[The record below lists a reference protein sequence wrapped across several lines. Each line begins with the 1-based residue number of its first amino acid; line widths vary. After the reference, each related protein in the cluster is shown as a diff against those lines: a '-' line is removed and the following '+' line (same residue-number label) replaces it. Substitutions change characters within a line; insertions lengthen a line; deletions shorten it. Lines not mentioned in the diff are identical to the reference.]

1 MGVNR
6 LRNGRIITSLQGYPR
21 IVLRALNPARAKI
34 FAREDT
40 LLCKNM
46 GISHVQ
52 GNRLASRGGFDT
64 NLSHLDHYRGRDP
77 VRAFGSTKME
87 HQVMTQV
94 AGTNVS
100 DRRRSEMIRYLN
112 AYTHMPAATTVE
124 MLHGIR
130 RFNGDS
136 ERLLRDRARV
146 DPLHQIENRAQIAT
160 QESSARY
167 TPSRTSS
174 LGHSRYFTTG

>member
-1 MGVNR
+1 MGINAEYMGDSSITMTDQTPASR
-6 LRNGRIITSLQGYPR
+6 DIQGLYAELRS
-21 IVLRALNPARAKI
+21 LNPARAQI

-64 NLSHLDHYRGRDP
+64 NLAHLDHYRGRDP

-87 HQVMTQV
+87 HQVLTQV
-94 AGTNVS
+94 SGTPVS
-100 DRRRSEMIRYLN
+100 DRRRF
-112 AYTHMPAATTVE
+112 E
-124 MLHGIR
+124 MLRSVR

-136 ERLLRDRARV
+136 EMLLRDRARV
-146 DPLHQIENRAQIAT
+146 DPHLQIENRAAVAT
-160 QESSARY
+160 QGSSARY
-167 TPSRTSS
+167 TPSRTGS
-174 LGHSRYFTTG
+174 LGHTRYFTSG